1 MALGEAAL
9 AWEAKARRGEEMFP
23 LGLVKGDEVVEEWV
37 EEEGGS
43 E

>member
-9 AWEAKARRGEEMFP
+9 AWEAKARRWGEDVSF
-23 LGLVKGDEVVEEWV
+23 GVVKGDEVVEEWV